1 MHGGRRLVTML
12 TALVLTGAHAAPGRA
27 QPAAGP
33 PGAAPPP
40 AAASTG
46 VALAAASTGG
56 ILLPRATLQ
65 PSAPVRPLSVDE
77 AVTLALEQNLD
88 LRVERINPLIQDAA
102 VAEARSVY
110 APTLSTTVTG
120 DNRDSPAA
128 NIFAGGEIVVTD
140 RELRDTVDVEQQV
153 PWKGGRYTARW
164 DGTRSDTTNIFS
176 SFNPILRSSFNLNY
190 TQPLLRNFGID
201 NFRQQIAITRANRDL
216 SDIDLRRTVVSTER
230 TVRNA
235 YWQLV
240 YARSF
245 LEVQRQSLELAE
257 ESLRNN
263 RTRVE
268 VGTMAPIDI
277 VEAEAEVARNSE
289 AVIRAEA
296 DLERDE
302 DRLRTLIFD
311 PDTPDFWSLRL
322 EPTDGPVLLA
332 RELDI
337 DASIRNA
344 LQNRTDLDTLDKNLE
359 VTDTNIRYYRNQRLP
374 DVNLQVDYG
383 ATGLGG
389 ERLVRTGGFP
399 GMVVGQEQKSF
410 GSVLG
415 DIFASEFPNWTVGV
429 TVSYPF
435 GTSSADAN
443 LERQRLERSRS
454 EANRRSLELRIATEV
469 RDAARNVRTNLQR
482 VEATRASRELAERRL
497 EAEQRKFEVGLST
510 NFLVFQS
517 QRDLATARNSEQ
529 SAILDYLR
537 SLVDFD
543 AVQEI
548 PLGGGIVP

>member
-1 MHGGRRLVTML
+1 MRTGRRLTIL
-12 TALVLTGAHAAPGRA
+12 LAALALTGAHAPPGRA
-27 QPAAGP
+27 QPTAGQA
-33 PGAAPPP
+33 GIAP
-40 AAASTG
+40 ASAGG
-46 VALAAASTGG
+46 V
-56 ILLPRATLQ
+56 LLPRAALQ
-65 PSAPVRPLSVDE
+65 PPRPVRTLSVDE

-88 LRVERINPLIQDAA
+88 LRVERINPLIQDTA

-110 APTLSTTVTG
+110 APTLSTTIVG

-128 NIFAGGEIVVTD
+128 NIFAGGEVKVTD
-140 RELRDTVDVEQQV
+140 RFVQDTVDVVQQV
-153 PWKGGRYTARW
+153 PWKGGRYTAQW
-164 DGTRSDTTNIFS
+164 DGQRTSTTNIFS
-176 SFNPILRSSFNLNY
+176 SFNPILRSNLNLNY

-201 NFRQQIAITRANRDL
+201 SFRQQIAITRANRDL

-277 VEAEAEVARNSE
+277 VEAEAEVARNTE

-296 DLERDE
+296 DVEREE

-311 PDTPDFWSLRL
+311 PDAPDFWSLRL
-322 EPTDGPVLLA
+322 EPSDTPVLLA
-332 RELDI
+332 REI
-337 DASIRNA
+337 DVDAAVRDA
-344 LQNRTDLDTLDKNLE
+344 LLNRTDLDTLDKNLE
-359 VTDTNIRYYRNQRLP
+359 VTDTNIRYHRNQRLP
-374 DVNLQVDYG
+374 DVSLQIDYG

-399 GMVVGQEQKSF
+399 GTVVGQEQKSF

-415 DIFASEFPNWTVGV
+415 DIFANEFPNWRVGV
-429 TVSYPF
+429 TVSYPL
-435 GTSSADAN
+435 GTSAADAS
-443 LERQRLERSRS
+443 LERHRLERSRS
-454 EANRRSLELRIATEV
+454 EASRRSLELRIATEV
-469 RDAARNVRTNLQR
+469 RDAARSVRTNLQR

-510 NFLVFQS
+510 NFLVFQA

-529 SAILDYLR
+529 SAILDYIR

-548 PLGGGIVP
+548 PLGGGVGGVGGAP

>member
-1 MHGGRRLVTML
+1 MRRRRLVVTML
-12 TALVLTGAHAAPGRA
+12 AALALPGAHPAPGRA
-27 QPAAGP
+27 QPRAES
-33 PGAAPPP
+33 P
-40 AAASTG
+40 AAAPAPAATSTG
-46 VALAAASTGG
+46 SV
-56 ILLPRATLQ
+56 ILPRAALP
-65 PSAPVRPLSVDE
+65 PSRPVRPLSVDE

-88 LRVERINPLIQDAA
+88 LRVERINPLIQDTA

-120 DNRDSPAA
+120 DNRDSPAG
-128 NIFAGGEIVVTD
+128 NIFAGGDVVTD
-140 RELRDTVDVEQQV
+140 RFLQDSVEMVQQV
-153 PWKGGRYTARW
+153 PWRGGQYTARW
-164 DGTRSDTTNIFS
+164 NGQRSSTTSIFT
-176 SFNPILRSSFNLNY
+176 SFNPRLSSNLSLNY

-201 NFRQQIAITRANRDL
+201 GPRQRIAVTRANRDL

-240 YARSF
+240 FARSF
-245 LEVQRQSLELAE
+245 LEVQRQSLALAE

-289 AVIRAEA
+289 TVIRAEA
-296 DLERDE
+296 DVERAE

-311 PDTPDFWSLRL
+311 PDTPGFWSMSLQPSDR
-322 EPTDGPVLLA
+322 PVLLA
-332 RELDI
+332 REI
-337 DASIRNA
+337 DVDAAVRNA
-344 LQNRTDLDTLDKNLE
+344 LLNRTDLDTLDKNLE
-359 VTDTNIRYYRNQRLP
+359 VTDTNIRYERNQRLP
-374 DVNLQVDYG
+374 DVNLQIDYG
-383 ATGLGG
+383 LTGLGG

-399 GMVVGQEQKSF
+399 GRVVGQEQKSF

-415 DIFASEFPNWTVGV
+415 DIFANEFPNWTVGV
-429 TVSYPF
+429 TVSYPL
-435 GTSSADAN
+435 GTSAADAN
-443 LERQRLERSRS
+443 LERFRLERSRS
-454 EANRRSLELRIATEV
+454 EASRRSLELRIATEV
-469 RDAARNVRTNLQR
+469 RDAARSVRTNLQR

-510 NFLVFQS
+510 NFLVFQA
-517 QRDLATARNSEQ
+517 QRDLATARNTEQ
-529 SAILDYLR
+529 QAILDYIR

-548 PLGGGIVP
+548 PLGGVAP